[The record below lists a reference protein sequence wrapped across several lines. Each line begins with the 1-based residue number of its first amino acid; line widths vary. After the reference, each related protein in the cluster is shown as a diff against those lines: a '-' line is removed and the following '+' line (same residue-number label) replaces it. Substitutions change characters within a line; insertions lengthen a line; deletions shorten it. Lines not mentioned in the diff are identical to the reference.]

1 MDFDLGFDRAGL
13 ECLWQV
19 EKNPYAIRVLDRH
32 WPTVPK
38 FTDVCTVGAELPKV
52 DVIAGGF
59 PCTDISLSGKG
70 AGLDGKQSGL
80 WREFRRIISLL
91 RPRFVVVENVR
102 ALVRR
107 GLSRILLDFAQMRY
121 DAQWQI
127 ISAAD
132 VGAPHI
138 RERLFLVAYPC
149 EPSPRNIF
157 GSTGGQR
164 RESPRTLKSA
174 SLRQDDRATM
184 SKGFGASGY
193 FSDPESGGRETDRL
207 PIGEGQAF
215 PVAGN
220 DGFGESNGLADP
232 RREHG
237 ESGDVSRSERE
248 KTAFGQSQT
257 KEPERCGGSGG
268 AGIIPDPD
276 GIGQPQ
282 PQGNKPP
289 SGGRIGDG
297 SLIDFIRTRS
307 APFFQAPTFPRL
319 GGSVDGFPDWLWRHT
334 GASFDFRTVGESI
347 DTLRANFSKELRELI
362 FTLSCRCKRTPLAEF
377 LIQLGTLP
385 KNEWVPLL
393 NIAIKETS
401 GNPIQTDS
409 PNDFYDTFDGG
420 VPRVGKFKNRSKRLE
435 GLGNAVV
442 PFIAE
447 WIGLRLLEQDNE

>member
-1 MDFDLGFDRAGL
+1 VDFDLGFDRAGL

-19 EKNPYAIRVLDRH
+19 EKNPYALRVLDRH

-80 WREFRRIISLL
+80 WREFARIISLL

-107 GLSRILLDFAQMRY
+107 GLSRVLMDFAQMRY

-164 RESPRTLKSA
+164 RQPPRTLKSA

-184 SKGFGASGY
+184 SKGFGASGD
-193 FSDPESGGRETDRL
+193 FSDPESGGREADRL
-207 PIGEGQAF
+207 PVRAGTAF
-215 PVAGN
+215 PVVGN

-237 ESGDVSRSERE
+237 ESGDVSRPERE
-248 KTAFGQSQT
+248 ETQIRQSQT
-257 KEPERCGGSGG
+257 KDPERCGGSGG
-268 AGIIPDPD
+268 TGIIPDPD

-297 SLIDFIRTRS
+297 SLSDFIRIRS

-319 GGSVDGFPDWLWRHT
+319 GGSVDGFPDWLHRHVGRNHSFEVVKNAIDNLRRNWT
-334 GASFDFRTVGESI
+334 SELSEHVERLSRIASRT
-347 DTLRANFSKELRELI
+347 N
-362 FTLSCRCKRTPLAEF
+362 LAEI
-377 LIQLGTLP
+377 LINLGTYPREQWAFILESVYLFLP
-385 KNEWVPLL
+385 
-393 NIAIKETS
+393 
-401 GNPIQTDS
+401 DS
-409 PNDFYDTFDGG
+409 DDFEPENYDTFDGG
-420 VPRVGKFKNRSKRLE
+420 VPRVGRFKNRSKRLE

-447 WIGLRLLEQDNE
+447 WIGRRLMEQM